1 VSVLQYFRPSALLP
15 SSMLVSAA
23 ACCALMGPNLAAG
36 AEATVNEKFADAEPA
51 IQMLRDE
58 AGKDRRDVVK
68 RSMLLTE
75 SESKMFWPLYDEYRA
90 DMSKLGD
97 RRVKLITDFAANK
110 DGMSQDEAARLTQ
123 EAFDIDK
130 EKIKVREEY
139 VKKMTKVLSSRT
151 VARFFH
157 IDSKLDAIVNAQLA
171 ANIPLIH

>member
-1 VSVLQYFRPSALLP
+1 
-15 SSMLVSAA
+15 
-23 ACCALMGPNLAAG
+23 
-36 AEATVNEKFADAEPA
+36 
-51 IQMLRDE
+51 
-58 AGKDRRDVVK
+58 
-68 RSMLLTE
+68 
-75 SESKMFWPLYDEYRA
+75 
-90 DMSKLGD
+90 MSKLGD